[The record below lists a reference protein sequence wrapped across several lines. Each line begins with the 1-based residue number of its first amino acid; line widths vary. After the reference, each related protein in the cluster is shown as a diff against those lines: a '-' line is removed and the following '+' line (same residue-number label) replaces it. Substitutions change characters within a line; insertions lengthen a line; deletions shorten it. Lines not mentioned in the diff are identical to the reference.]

1 MLSVTKKGMEQEVV
15 DGGKQ
20 LRVGGSETKGER
32 FKGEKREEAW
42 GRGGGG
48 GREIKDVKKQQLNKR
63 DSPPHSALSASN
75 SPSVSG
81 PWG

>member
-1 MLSVTKKGMEQEVV
+1 MSVTKKGMEQEVV

-42 GRGGGG
+42 GRPKLPRARAGHW
-48 GREIKDVKKQQLNKR
+48 RVT
-63 DSPPHSALSASN
+63 
-75 SPSVSG
+75 
-81 PWG
+81 